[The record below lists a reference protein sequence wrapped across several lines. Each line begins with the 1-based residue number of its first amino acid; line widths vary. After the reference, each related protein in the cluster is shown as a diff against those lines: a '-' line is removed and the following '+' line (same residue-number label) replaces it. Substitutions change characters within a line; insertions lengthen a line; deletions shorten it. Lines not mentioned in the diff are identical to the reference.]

1 MANRRS
7 PTFSLRPSNSLDHRH
22 MHLFLHRHLHHA
34 IHIPPKHKENFF
46 TNRNLVKK
54 LSQLIA
60 HQPGKLLKSN
70 GDTNYLYQ
78 WPYPTSWYFLVKQL
92 IPKATEIFWSK
103 QLHLWHFH
111 RPLNFLDHWHVH
123 LKHQD
128 LQVAGD
134 TSSTSPFELGP
145 SGIMDYLS
153 HLERQYPDT
162 TSCTKFIESN
172 TENIPNA
179 TAASENRG
187 RASLKAETATSPY
200 KKAVVPWLYSQIRRM
215 SYLYVY
221 TVRTSLRRIVFC
233 ILCILKTCS
242 YHNNISNINNIH
254 ITTILN
260 IQYSVCV

>member
-1 MANRRS
+1 MGIQTTFTNDLTQPPRR
-7 PTFSLRPSNSLDHRH
+7 L
-22 MHLFLHRHLHHA
+22 
-34 IHIPPKHKENFF
+34 NFF
-46 TNRNLVKK
+46 R
-54 LSQLIA
+54 
-60 HQPGKLLKSN
+60 
-70 GDTNYLYQ
+70 
-78 WPYPTSWYFLVKQL
+78 
-92 IPKATEIFWSK
+92 SK

-134 TSSTSPFELGP
+134 TSSPSPFELGP

-179 TAASENRG
+179 TAADENRG
-187 RASLKAETATSPY
+187 RSSLKAETATSPY
-200 KKAVVPWLYSQIRRM
+200 KKAAVPWLYSQIRRM

-221 TVRTSLRRIVFC
+221 TVRVSLRRIVFC
-233 ILCILKTCS
+233 ILCILQTFP
-242 YHNNISNINNIH
+242 YHNNINTIH
-254 ITTILN
+254 IITILN